1 MGTRI
6 RGGGAEKVY
15 AAAET
20 WVERALR
27 VDDSLFTPGK
37 AIWSRSW
44 LGELHERFLNHPD
57 ESSDNFLDKLQQQLA
72 DSPPEVYQL
81 MGEVLYF
88 YFLIVATK
96 NSANEQ
102 RVIDTVL
109 GWSPSPVEV
118 PQELVAGLTP
128 GIARPGLS
136 FYTSRPFHVGFIIEV
151 AEWWKEQGPDE
162 WDRLLANPWEFKE
175 FVMRLNFRSV
185 LLQSSPKTRTQR
197 EAMLHLVF
205 PDTFEPTVS
214 VDHKERIARAFAQFV
229 TGPEEDVDRKLEQIR
244 PGLEAQYGS
253 SNYDYLSF
261 YRPDI
266 RIQWDPAAAGNGNL
280 WDEFVRLA
288 QEYFDTGQLDSEE
301 NDYKVDIGRKVAAA
315 REAALSSADDWA
327 DLLKSAL
334 NPNDANFISWRLIS
348 NLNQW
353 CAGHPDEA
361 LRALQAIWAQDDSS
375 VSERVGAFSSLL
387 PYSEIRGTGSPGE
400 CRIRLADGVG
410 CSQLPT
416 IPDQSV
422 QQSIRAYRIRTTRA
436 GRG

>member
-6 RGGGAEKVY
+6 VGGGAEKVY
-15 AAAET
+15 AAAEK

-57 ESSDNFLDKLQQQLA
+57 ESSGNFLDKLQQQLA

-136 FYTSRPFHVGFIIEV
+136 FHSNRPFHVGFIIEF

-185 LLQSSPKTRTQR
+185 LMQSSPKTRTQR

-214 VDHKERIARAFAQFV
+214 VDHKERIAKAFAQFV

-266 RIQWDPAAAGNGNL
+266 RIQWDPAAAGNGHL
-280 WDEFVRLA
+280 WNEFVRLA

-315 REAALSSADDWA
+315 KEARFLSWA
-327 DLLKSAL
+327 C
-334 NPNDANFISWRLIS
+334 W
-348 NLNQW
+348 
-353 CAGHPDEA
+353 ET
-361 LRALQAIWAQDDSS
+361 AIPTPS
-375 VSERVGAFSSLL
+375 FSSPVSWAHSPMPTAPMNSSTCQLL
-387 PYSEIRGTGSPGE
+387 
-400 CRIRLADGVG
+400 A
-410 CSQLPT
+410 
-416 IPDQSV
+416 
-422 QQSIRAYRIRTTRA
+422 A
-436 GRG
+436 